1 MEAFGDALMTAYA
14 IAIGILA
21 AVFIVLGF
29 SRITLPRKPGFEG
42 IEDPEAAQAYDRNS
56 RWPQFRLLRRM
67 IVGKLAKYHPMGTLA
82 DIGCGPG
89 YLTTSI
95 TRKYRHLHVV
105 GFDTSLE
112 MIRTATLNTSSL
124 GLSDRVEFREGD
136 VSSLPVPEG
145 ALDFV
150 VSTLS
155 LHHWSNP
162 GLGLAEFHRV
172 LKPGGQLLVFDLRR
186 DSWHFF
192 YWIIRFAQMGI
203 VPAAL
208 RRVNEPTGSLLSSYT
223 RAEVENLFAQAQFDE
238 WRIEGGPVWIFAWA
252 GKHP

>member
-1 MEAFGDALMTAYA
+1 MEALGDALMTAYA
-14 IAIGILA
+14 VAIGILV

-42 IEDPEAAQAYDRNS
+42 IEDPEAAQAYDRIS

-82 DIGCGPG
+82 DVGCGPG

-95 TRKYRHLHVV
+95 TRRYPHLHVV

-112 MIRTATLNTSSL
+112 MIRTATLNTFSR
-124 GLSDRVEFREGD
+124 GFSDRVEFREGD
-136 VSSLPVPEG
+136 VSSLPVPEDT
-145 ALDFV
+145 LDFV

-155 LHHWSNP
+155 LHHWSDP

-172 LKPGGQLLVFDLRR
+172 QRKAASIPFVLANKIDLKLV
-186 DSWHFF
+186 
-192 YWIIRFAQMGI
+192 
-203 VPAAL
+203 
-208 RRVNEPTGSLLSSYT
+208 
-223 RAEVENLFAQAQFDE
+223 
-238 WRIEGGPVWIFAWA
+238 
-252 GKHP
+252 